1 LRNKAL
7 QRQFI
12 LEKRNQEKIQ
22 KLKEEE
28 ERKKKQFLQKM
39 KHIQDIKDNKKLIKN
54 IEEYNRLLK
63 KQEEFVEE
71 QKRNGF
77 RNVEKEELIQR
88 CLALH
93 LAEIKKLR
101 KGKKN
106 EQPLPL
112 QTDLHQQ
119 NAKQKMLPALSI
131 IPVINLIDSSHPI
144 VNCHSLMTNVSKKKS
159 ETIVRPHTV
168 EKEDE
173 DCVLSNVSQPRE
185 ESGNQCN
192 SADEA
197 SSLNDKNAPSS
208 ITTVYCDNF
217 YSDIKI
223 EIEMDQALNTSAI
236 DIKEENLDAVNLD
249 WLNVLEAR
257 ENQRTE
263 EINQKLAKQIKTQ
276 AEQEKKEKTLREKK
290 RKREEEE
297 EEQKLRYTA
306 PKEDTDTSNPWK
318 VVVIDL
324 TKDS

>member
-1 LRNKAL
+1 
-7 QRQFI
+7 
-12 LEKRNQEKIQ
+12 
-22 KLKEEE
+22 
-28 ERKKKQFLQKM
+28 
-39 KHIQDIKDNKKLIKN
+39 
-54 IEEYNRLLK
+54 LK
-63 KQEEFVEE
+63 KQEAFVEE

-173 DCVLSNVSQPRE
+173 DCVLSNVSQPTKETR
-185 ESGNQCN
+185 NQCS

-306 PKEDTDTSNPWK
+306 PKGDTDISNPWK

>member
-1 LRNKAL
+1 
-7 QRQFI
+7 
-12 LEKRNQEKIQ
+12 
-22 KLKEEE
+22 
-28 ERKKKQFLQKM
+28 
-39 KHIQDIKDNKKLIKN
+39 
-54 IEEYNRLLK
+54 
-63 KQEEFVEE
+63 VEE

-112 QTDLHQQ
+112 ETDLHQQ

-197 SSLNDKNAPSS
+197 SSLNDKNASPT
-208 ITTVYCDNF
+208 TTVYCDNF

>member
-1 LRNKAL
+1 LDKRNK
-7 QRQFI
+7 
-12 LEKRNQEKIQ
+12 EKIQ

-28 ERKKKQFLQKM
+28 ERRKKQFHQKM
-39 KHIQDIKDNKKLIKN
+39 KHIQDIKDNKKLMKN

-63 KQEEFVEE
+63 KQEEFVAE
-71 QKRNGF
+71 QKQNGF
-77 RNVEKEELIQR
+77 RNVQREEMMQR

-93 LAEIKKLR
+93 LAEIKKLQ
-101 KGKKN
+101 KGKKL
-106 EQPLPL
+106 EQQPLPIEN
-112 QTDLHQQ
+112 DLHQQ

-168 EKEDE
+168 EKEDK

-197 SSLNDKNAPSS
+197 SSLNDKNASPT
-208 ITTVYCDNF
+208 TTVYCDNF

>member
-1 LRNKAL
+1 MRNKAL

-12 LEKRNQEKIQ
+12 LNKRNKEKIQ

-28 ERKKKQFLQKM
+28 ERRKQQFHQKM
-39 KHIQDIKDNKKLIKN
+39 KNIQDIKDNKKLFKN

-63 KQEEFVEE
+63 KQEEFVAE
-71 QKRNGF
+71 QKQNGF
-77 RNVEKEELIQR
+77 RNVQREEMMQR

-93 LAEIKKLR
+93 LAEIKKLQ
-101 KGKKN
+101 KGKKL
-106 EQPLPL
+106 EQQPLPIEN
-112 QTDLHQQ
+112 DLHQQ
-119 NAKQKMLPALSI
+119 TAKQQLPALSI

-144 VNCHSLMTNVSKKKS
+144 VNCHSLITNVSKKKC
-159 ETIVRPHTV
+159 ETIVKPNPV
-168 EKEDE
+168 EKEGK
-173 DCVLSNVSQPRE
+173 DCVLSNVSQLTKE
-185 ESGNQCN
+185 TQKQC
-192 SADEA
+192 SQADEA
-197 SSLNDKNAPSS
+197 SSLVDENASS

-217 YSDIKI
+217 YSDIKV

-236 DIKEENLDAVNLD
+236 DLKEENLDDVNPD
-249 WLNVLEAR
+249 WMDVLEKR

-263 EINQKLAKQIKTQ
+263 EINRKLEEQIKNLAKQ
-276 AEQEKKEKTLREKK
+276 EQEAKTLREKK
-290 RKREEEE
+290 RKREE

>member
-1 LRNKAL
+1 
-7 QRQFI
+7 
-12 LEKRNQEKIQ
+12 
-22 KLKEEE
+22 
-28 ERKKKQFLQKM
+28 
-39 KHIQDIKDNKKLIKN
+39 
-54 IEEYNRLLK
+54 
-63 KQEEFVEE
+63 
-71 QKRNGF
+71 
-77 RNVEKEELIQR
+77 
-88 CLALH
+88 
-93 LAEIKKLR
+93 
-101 KGKKN
+101 
-106 EQPLPL
+106 
-112 QTDLHQQ
+112 
-119 NAKQKMLPALSI
+119 
-131 IPVINLIDSSHPI
+131 
-144 VNCHSLMTNVSKKKS
+144 
-159 ETIVRPHTV
+159 
-168 EKEDE
+168 
-173 DCVLSNVSQPRE
+173 VSQPRE
-185 ESGNQCN
+185 ESGNQCK

-197 SSLNDKNAPSS
+197 SSLNDKNASPT
-208 ITTVYCDNF
+208 TTVYCDNF

-249 WLNVLEAR
+249 WLSVLEAR